1 MAVKSYKWNDK
12 TQLSPHFNVQE
23 FRCKCGR
30 QHDILVA
37 DELVVHLE
45 YLFDYLGCSMI
56 TINSGYRCPSHDKAV
71 GGSGSGYHVSGY
83 AADIRCYDKKRAL
96 ISSRL
101 VSCAMQEVGF
111 KGIANIDT
119 SYVNTHGDVRPNGK
133 WYGDEVV
140 TTASSVCSD
149 FWKYYGIAKPTSP
162 ATPQTTSPA
171 AEPEVKKGDKGE
183 SVKSMQT
190 LLFNKGYIRKNE
202 IDGDFGRITLGAL
215 LAFQFENSL
224 KVTGV
229 CSSDTWAALKK

>member
-1 MAVKSYKWNDK
+1 MVHTYKWNDK

-37 DELVVHLE
+37 DELVSHLE
-45 YLFDYLGCSMI
+45 KLFDYLGCSMI

-83 AADIRCYDKKRAL
+83 AADIRCYDKKKAL

-111 KGIANIDT
+111 NGIANIDD

-133 WYGDEVV
+133 WYGDEVI
-140 TTASSVCSD
+140 TSASSVCQD
-149 FWKYYGIAKPTSP
+149 FWSYYGISKPTSP
-162 ATPQTTSPA
+162 SS
-171 AEPEVKKGDKGE
+171 EPDVKKGDRGD

-190 LLFNKGYIRKNE
+190 MLSNKGYLRSNE
-202 IDGDFGRITLGAL
+202 IDGDFGNITLGAL

-224 KVTGV
+224 KVTGI